1 MNCGTAQ
8 LMSGTCDECI
18 REKECKKTIG
28 IMFGYCNTEF
38 IPKVDFSKV
47 NPNAEDEM
55 SDETS
60 A

>member
-1 MNCGTAQ
+1 MNYGTAQ

-38 IPKVDFSKV
+38 IPKVEVKERTDDKQQ
-47 NPNAEDEM
+47 E
-55 SDETS
+55 SD
-60 A
+60 